1 MSFPTRIGVQLQP
14 QHSPNYGHLRDAV
27 RRCEDMGVDVAF
39 NWDHF
44 YPLYGDPDGAH
55 YECWTML
62 GAWAEQ
68 TSRIE
73 IGPCAGGPRQQL
85 RGMNQFH
92 LGGTLTETGS
102 PPPATRGPGYGAWRF
117 NRATQRY
124 EARMQFLR
132 YLPDG
137 SFDGVSDVHRQI
149 RLSADGNAF
158 VDEIVARL
166 LNVDD
171 SVRVELCG
179 TAQAQRVPI
188 L

>member
-1 MSFPTRIGVQLQP
+1 MKPLLNAVLTSTLCLSALALSSTASAQNPAAQAILEERLQAETNRIVGLW
-14 QHSPNYGHLRDAV
+14 S
-27 RRCEDMGVDVAF
+27 
-39 NWDHF
+39 
-44 YPLYGDPDGAH
+44 
-55 YECWTML
+55 
-62 GAWAEQ
+62 
-68 TSRIE
+68 SRIE

-102 PPPATRGPGYGAWRF
+102 PPPSTRGPGYGAWRF

-149 RLSADGNAF
+149 RLSADGNVF

-166 LNVDD
+166 LNPDD
-171 SVRVELCG
+171 TLRVELCG

>member
-1 MSFPTRIGVQLQP
+1 MSITLKVALSAALCLSTIVNAQNPSTQAILEERLQAETNRIVG
-14 QHSPNYGHLRDAV
+14 
-27 RRCEDMGVDVAF
+27 
-39 NWDHF
+39 
-44 YPLYGDPDGAH
+44 LYS
-55 YECWTML
+55 
-62 GAWAEQ
+62 
-68 TSRIE
+68 SRIE
-73 IGPCAGGPRQQL
+73 IGACAGGPRQQL

-102 PPPATRGPGYGAWRF
+102 PPPFTRGPGYGVWRY

-137 SFDGVSDVHRQI
+137 SFDGVSDVHRVL

-158 VDEIVARL
+158 QDEIVARL
-166 LNVDD
+166 LNPDD
-171 SVRVELCG
+171 SLRVELCG
-179 TAQAQRVPI
+179 TAEGRRIPI